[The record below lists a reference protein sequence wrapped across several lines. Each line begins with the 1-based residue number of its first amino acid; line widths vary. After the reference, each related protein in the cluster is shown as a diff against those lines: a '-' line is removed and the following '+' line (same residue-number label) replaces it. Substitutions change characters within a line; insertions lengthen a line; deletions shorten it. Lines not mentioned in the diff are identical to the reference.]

1 MFEMIESIPVF
12 GNGLLVVVAMVIVLG
27 TVVSI
32 HEYGHYIV
40 GRWCGIDA
48 DVFSIGFGKV
58 IYSRYD
64 KRGTKWQVAAI
75 PLGGYVKFRGDLDA
89 ASTQGKENLA
99 NLPPEE
105 AARSFPTAPLYKRAL
120 TVMAG
125 PVFNFILSI
134 VIFTGLG
141 LYSGQAV
148 DDMTLG
154 KVIAPKGTQYE
165 IREGDKIL
173 AVDGVEMNSF
183 LEMAEWAATAE
194 ANKNT
199 IYTVERGNDRIDV
212 TGPFPAPA
220 YAAAIMPVSAA
231 SSADMR
237 AGDFIVSL
245 DNKEVNSFRQLVEVV
260 KTVGVGEIPIT
271 VLRDGEKLTFPIR
284 PREQVYENADG
295 EIETR
300 ILLGISGGNAFEPAI
315 IPVGFGTAV
324 SNGVSRTWA
333 VISGSVRGIK
343 LMFQGAISPKN
354 LQGPVGI
361 AHMSSDVAKSGWISL
376 IALIGIISTA
386 IGFLNLMPLPV
397 LDGGHLVQ
405 FAYQGVVGKPMNERV
420 VRYATVVSLS
430 LLLTL
435 MLYSTSN
442 DLVRWFQ

>member
-1 MFEMIESIPVF
+1 
-12 GNGLLVVVAMVIVLG
+12 MVIVLG

-64 KRGTKWQVAAI
+64 KRGTKWQIAAI

-99 NLPPEE
+99 NLTEEE
-105 AARSFPTAPLYKRAL
+105 AARSFPTAALHKRAL
-120 TVMAG
+120 TVLAG

-134 VIFTGLG
+134 LIFTGLG

-148 DDMTLG
+148 EDMTL
-154 KVIAPKGTQYE
+154 
-165 IREGDKIL
+165 
-173 AVDGVEMNSF
+173 
-183 LEMAEWAATAE
+183 
-194 ANKNT
+194 
-199 IYTVERGNDRIDV
+199 
-212 TGPFPAPA
+212 
-220 YAAAIMPVSAA
+220 AAIMPVSAA

-245 DNKEVNSFRQLVEVV
+245 NNQEVNSFRQLVDVV
-260 KTVGVGEIPIT
+260 KTVGEVEIPIT
-271 VLRDGEKLTFPIR
+271 VLRDGAELTLPIR
-284 PREQVYENADG
+284 PREQVYENAAG

-315 IPVGFGTAV
+315 VPVGIGTAM
-324 SNGVSRTWA
+324 SNGVSRTWS
-333 VISGSVRGIK
+333 VITGSVRGIK
-343 LMFQGAISPKN
+343 LMVQGQISPKN

-361 AHMSSDVAKSGWISL
+361 AHMSSDVAKTGWISL

-386 IGFLNLMPLPV
+386 IGFLNLLPLPV

-405 FAYQGVVGKPMNERV
+405 FGYQAIAGKPMNERV
-420 VRYATVVSLS
+420 VRYATVISLS

-435 MLYSTSN
+435 MLYSTTN